1 MMADAPTSINVPK
14 TTFDMIM
21 NYLAERP
28 VKEVYGL
35 VTDLIKLANEQ
46 VPAPTVEVPA
56 EPQQ

>member
-1 MMADAPTSINVPK
+1 MSDEQIVINIPK
-14 TTFDMIM
+14 ATFDMIM

-46 VPAPTVEVPA
+46 VPVEAPA
-56 EPQQ
+56 EPQA

>member
-1 MMADAPTSINVPK
+1 MADAPTSINVPK

>member
-1 MMADAPTSINVPK
+1 MSDAPTSINVPK

-46 VPAPTVEVPA
+46 VAVPVEAPA
-56 EPQQ
+56 EPQA

>member
-46 VPAPTVEVPA
+46 VAVPVEAPA
-56 EPQQ
+56 EPQA

>member
-46 VPAPTVEVPA
+46 VPVEAPA
-56 EPQQ
+56 EPQT